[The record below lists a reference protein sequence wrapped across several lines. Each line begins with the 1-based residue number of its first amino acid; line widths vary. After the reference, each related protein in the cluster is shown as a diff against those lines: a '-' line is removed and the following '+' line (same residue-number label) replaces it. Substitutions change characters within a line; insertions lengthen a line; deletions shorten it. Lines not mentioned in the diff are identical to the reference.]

1 MNPTSEQRYVV
12 KPEYFLHDILV
23 FNSAKELEDFLNYSR
38 YTCDVRTMHITQ
50 GASNAAIAATPPVEK
65 EAEQ

>member
-1 MNPTSEQRYVV
+1 MNLTSEQRYVV

-38 YTCDVRTMHITQ
+38 YTCDVKTIPHNGNEDKQ
-50 GASNAAIAATPPVEK
+50 
-65 EAEQ
+65 